1 MNIDKFLQFLRKGVE
16 YKWHTSQHCFSEWV
30 VVTNALPNPREKKWE
45 WRARNLET
53 GELVIMIVPDKYRHL
68 FSYYGLPL
76 SIK

>member
-45 WRARNLET
+45 WRAN
-53 GELVIMIVPDKYRHL
+53 
-68 FSYYGLPL
+68 F
-76 SIK
+76 